1 MIDRTFLRNVQFI
14 IEKPYVYILARCPS
28 DDHQFLYIQERFYDI
43 LELDPK
49 ITHNEIS
56 IIDAMRIFEE
66 HNPAAQ
72 SENGQQKN
80 GDYFCWQCPL
90 FAPLSPNVLHTMS
103 LPHLSLSNRI
113 S

>member
-1 MIDRTFLRNVQFI
+1 MIDWTFLRNVQSV

-28 DDHQFLYIQERFYDI
+28 DDHQFLYIQEIFDNI

-56 IIDAMRIFEE
+56 IIDPMRIFKE

-72 SENGQQKN
+72 SENRQQKN
-80 GDYFCWQCPL
+80 GDYFC
-90 FAPLSPNVLHTMS
+90 
-103 LPHLSLSNRI
+103 
-113 S
+113 